1 MKIWVWALIGTVAHA
16 TAASAQGNDA
26 CAVAS
31 HLVVAEAA
39 LPRVAAAIAKDRDLR
54 VSVVGT
60 GSSTLPGANGA
71 KMAYPARLEAALAL
85 LFPGVAVKVTAAAMP
100 RQTAAE
106 IAQVFPRILVDAKPA
121 LVVWQ
126 TGTFDAVRG
135 VDPDEF
141 RTVLEEGIV
150 ALQAGGADVILMNMQ
165 YSPRTESIIAL
176 GSYAESM
183 RFVALEREV
192 PLFDRL
198 AVMKYWSETGTFDLY
213 SESKKNLDTAAQV
226 HDCLGRLLAD
236 LIVAAVKLAEPT
248 KEVR

>member
-1 MKIWVWALIGTVAHA
+1 
-16 TAASAQGNDA
+16 
-26 CAVAS
+26 
-31 HLVVAEAA
+31 
-39 LPRVAAAIAKDRDLR
+39 
-54 VSVVGT
+54 
-60 GSSTLPGANGA
+60 
-71 KMAYPARLEAALAL
+71 

-106 IAQVFPRILVDAKPA
+106 IVPVFPRILVDAKPA

-141 RTVLEEGIV
+141 RAVLEEGIA

-176 GSYAESM
+176 GAYAESM

-192 PLFDRL
+192 PLFDRF
-198 AVMKYWSETGTFDLY
+198 AIMKHWSETGTFDLY

>member
-1 MKIWVWALIGTVAHA
+1 MKIWVWALIGSLAHA
-16 TAASAQGNDA
+16 TAAAAQGNDA
-26 CAVAS
+26 CAAAS

-39 LPRVAAAIAKDRDLR
+39 LPRVAAAIVKDRDLR
-54 VSVVGT
+54 VTVAGT
-60 GSSTLPGANGA
+60 SSSTLPGANGA

-85 LFPGVAVKVTAAAMP
+85 LFPGVAVKVTAAVQS

-106 IAQVFPRILVDAKPA
+106 MAQAFPRILVDAKPT

-126 TGTFDAVRG
+126 TGTYDAVRG

-141 RTVLEEGIV
+141 RAVLEEGIAV
-150 ALQAGGADVILMNMQ
+150 LQAGGADVILMNMQ
-165 YSPRTESIIAL
+165 YSPRTESVIAL
-176 GSYAESM
+176 DPYAEAM

-198 AVMKYWSETGTFDLY
+198 AIMKHWSETGTFDLY
-213 SESKKNLDTAAQV
+213 SQPKNLDIAAQV

-236 LIVAAVKLAEPT
+236 LIAAAVKLAEPA
-248 KEVR
+248 KEVH